1 MSDVSD
7 PRELA
12 RRYLDLWQQHLLQ
25 SANLQSA
32 NDPELAANLAKLAE
46 MMPGFPGMNWPAPGA
61 ADDADKKR
69 PPPAAPP
76 SGNSDNDIV
85 ELRRRLA
92 NVEKRLDALE
102 RRPRGA
108 GKRPTKGSPKRKS

>member
-7 PRELA
+7 PSELA

-25 SANLQSA
+25 SAK
-32 NDPELAANLAKLAE
+32 DPELTTNLAKLAE
-46 MMPGFPGMNWPAPGA
+46 MMPGFSGMNWPAPGA
-61 ADDADKKR
+61 ADDTDEKR
-69 PPPAAPP
+69 PPPAAPS
-76 SGNSDNDIV
+76 SGDSDNDIG
-85 ELRRRLA
+85 ELCRRLA